1 LQHHNPAEFLRISW
15 GGGRP
20 ADENPGCA
28 ILLPSLMRERLRTQG
43 AACRVFRGW
52 LVLSLLTASFA
63 CAGRRLEPKAP
74 VQALD
79 LTPEERLGIDDVFEV
94 RVLGEK
100 DLSDLY
106 RIAADGTI
114 DYPFIGRISVVGMRS
129 GDVQAL
135 IAAQLADGY
144 LKKPQVSVMVK
155 EWNSRKVS
163 VIGQVQKPGSVSYFT
178 NMTIVDAIA
187 AAGGFTGIASKNS
200 VTLRREAKGSVQSRS
215 YPVADISEGRAPNV
229 VLRPGDILVVD
240 ERLF

>member
-1 LQHHNPAEFLRISW
+1 
-15 GGGRP
+15 
-20 ADENPGCA
+20 
-28 ILLPSLMRERLRTQG
+28 M
-43 AACRVFRGW
+43 ACRVLRGW
-52 LVLSLLTASFA
+52 LVLSLLAASPA
-63 CAGRRLEPKAP
+63 CAGRRLQPSVP
-74 VQALD
+74 IQAVD

-94 RVLGEK
+94 RVLAEG
-100 DLSDLY
+100 DLSGAY
-106 RIAADGTI
+106 RIAADGTV

-163 VIGQVQKPGSVSYFT
+163 VIGQVQRPGSVSYFT

>member
-1 LQHHNPAEFLRISW
+1 MA
-15 GGGRP
+15 
-20 ADENPGCA
+20 
-28 ILLPSLMRERLRTQG
+28 LLSAG
-43 AACRVFRGW
+43 
-52 LVLSLLTASFA
+52 FA
-63 CAGRRLEPKAP
+63 CARRDPIP
-74 VQALD
+74 DGTVQAVE

-106 RIAADGTI
+106 RVAADGTI
-114 DYPFIGRISVVGMRS
+114 DYPFVGRVSVAGMRS
-129 GDVQAL
+129 GEVQEL
-135 IAAQLADGY
+135 IASKLADGY

-163 VIGQVQKPGSVSYFT
+163 VIGQVQKPGSVPYFT

-200 VTLRREAKGSVQSRS
+200 VTLRREAKGSVQSKN

-229 VLRPGDILVVD
+229 VLQPGDILVVE

>member
-1 LQHHNPAEFLRISW
+1 MRELSRTLDLVRHLHRGLPALVLLATSL
-15 GGGRP
+15 
-20 ADENPGCA
+20 GCA
-28 ILLPSLMRERLRTQG
+28 SRPQPPSG
-43 AACRVFRGW
+43 
-52 LVLSLLTASFA
+52 SI
-63 CAGRRLEPKAP
+63 
-74 VQALD
+74 QAVE

-94 RVLGEK
+94 RVLGEQ
-100 DLSDLY
+100 DLSGPY

-114 DYPFIGRISVVGMRS
+114 DYPFIGRISVIGMRS
-129 GDVQAL
+129 GDVQEL
-135 IAAQLADGY
+135 IASKLADGY

-163 VIGQVQKPGSVSYFT
+163 VIGQVQKPGSVTYFT

-200 VTLRREAKGSVQSRS
+200 VTLRRELKGSVESRN

-229 VLRPGDILVVD
+229 VLRPGDILVVE